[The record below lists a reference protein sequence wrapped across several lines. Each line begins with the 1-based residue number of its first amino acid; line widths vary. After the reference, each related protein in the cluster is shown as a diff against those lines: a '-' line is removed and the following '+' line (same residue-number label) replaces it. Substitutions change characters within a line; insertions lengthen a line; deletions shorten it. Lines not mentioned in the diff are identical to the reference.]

1 MFGKVL
7 IGVDERPGGRD
18 AIALAKHLVAD
29 DGELV
34 LAYVHYGDLHPT
46 RGSSPAF
53 AAAEGERSR
62 GLLASARAAEGIEAS
77 LVWTGSPAV
86 GRGLH
91 ELAERQGADLVV
103 VGSSGRG
110 LLGRVA
116 VGDHTRDALNG
127 APCAVAVAPAGY
139 AQRPSTV
146 RKIGVGYDGSLE
158 SKHALAAARELA
170 ARLEGKVSAFEA
182 VTLPLDA
189 GNVGAL
195 DQLVESARSAIA
207 ELGDVEAHA
216 AYGDPAE
223 ELALFGA
230 SVDLLVVGSRGYGP
244 IGRLVHGSTSQ
255 RLVRFSPVPGAG
267 ATPQRRWSA
276 GFGHSLMGSSGSAR
290 AHSACS
296 AAATRAGSAR
306 WGGSKWWR
314 SG

>member
-1 MFGKVL
+1 M
-7 IGVDERPGGRD
+7 
-18 AIALAKHLVAD
+18 
-29 DGELV
+29 
-34 LAYVHYGDLHPT
+34 
-46 RGSSPAF
+46 
-53 AAAEGERSR
+53 
-62 GLLASARAAEGIEAS
+62 
-77 LVWTGSPAV
+77 WTGSPAV

-139 AQRPSTV
+139 AQRPSAV
-146 RKIGVGYDGSLE
+146 RKIGVGYDGSPE
-158 SKHALAAARELA
+158 SKHALAVARELA
-170 ARLEGKVSAFEA
+170 AWLGAKVSAFEA

-207 ELGDVEAHA
+207 ELGDVDAHA
-216 AYGDPAE
+216 AYGDPVE

-230 SVDLLVVGSRGYGP
+230 SVDLLIVGSRGYGP

-255 RLVRFSPVPGAG
+255 RLVR
-267 ATPQRRWSA
+267 
-276 GFGHSLMGSSGSAR
+276 SAR
-290 AHSACS
+290 CPVWSSREPPLAREPGTEETGRPLGRPRPIGARIR
-296 AAATRAGSAR
+296 AAEDVVPDPQPNAEKRTP
-306 WGGSKWWR
+306 GGQRVR
-314 SG
+314 SGVPSTERMR

>member
-18 AIALAKHLVAD
+18 AIALAKRLVAVG
-29 DGELV
+29 GELV

-53 AAAEGERSR
+53 AVAEGERSR
-62 GLLASARAAEGIEAS
+62 GLLASARAADGIEAS
-77 LVWTGSPAV
+77 LVWTGSPSV

-103 VGSSGRG
+103 VGSSRRG

-139 AQRPSTV
+139 AQRPSAV
-146 RKIGVGYDGSLE
+146 RKIGVGYDGSPE
-158 SKHALAAARELA
+158 SKHALAVARELA
-170 ARLEGKVSAFEA
+170 AGLGGKVSAFEA

-195 DQLVESARSAIA
+195 DQLVADAGNAIA

-230 SVDLLVVGSRGYGP
+230 SVDLLIVGSRGYGP

-255 RLVRFSPVPGAG
+255 RLVRLARCPVLVLPRNVAG
-267 ATPQRRWSA
+267 AED
-276 GFGHSLMGSSGSAR
+276 
-290 AHSACS
+290 
-296 AAATRAGSAR
+296 
-306 WGGSKWWR
+306 
-314 SG
+314 

>member
-1 MFGKVL
+1 MSRRRVCGEAAEDEMFGKVL

-29 DGELV
+29 GGELV

-46 RGSSPAF
+46 RGASPAF
-53 AAAEGERSR
+53 AVAEGERSR
-62 GLLASARAAEGIEAS
+62 ELLASVRAAEGIEAS
-77 LVWTGSPAV
+77 LVWTGSPSV

-139 AQRPSTV
+139 AQRPSTMQ
-146 RKIGVGYDGSLE
+146 KIGVGYDGSPE
-158 SKHALAAARELA
+158 SKHALAVARELA
-170 ARLEGKVSAFEA
+170 AGLGGKVSAFEA

-195 DQLVESARSAIA
+195 DQLVANAGNAIA

-230 SVDLLVVGSRGYGP
+230 SVDLLIVGSRGYGP

-255 RLVRFSPVPGAG
+255 HLVR
-267 ATPQRRWSA
+267 
-276 GFGHSLMGSSGSAR
+276 SAR
-290 AHSACS
+290 CPILVLPRN
-296 AAATRAGSAR
+296 AAGPED
-306 WGGSKWWR
+306 
-314 SG
+314 